1 MSHIADVQMQIK
13 DLDALK
19 SAVEKL
25 GGTLVLGQQTHKWFG
40 KFLNDWNSDRAAV
53 NRRDS
58 STFGTCDH
66 AIKFDGINYEIGV
79 VGSEAGYYELIYDT
93 FGAGDEHDGSKL
105 EEALGGEGLPK
116 LKQGYGVEVT
126 RRQLS
131 RQGYRVTTIDNSDG
145 TISVKAVRA

>member
-13 DLDALK
+13 DLDALR
-19 SAVEKL
+19 SAVEAL
-25 GGTLVLGQQTHKWFG
+25 GGKLVLGQKTHRWFG

-58 STFGTCDH
+58 NTFGTCEH
-66 AIKFDGINYEIGV
+66 AITFKGIDYEIGV
-79 VGSEAGYYELIYDT
+79 VKDGESYELIYDT
-93 FGAGDEHDGSKL
+93 YGGALEQKL
-105 EEALGGEGLPK
+105 GVGLPK

-126 RRQLS
+126 KRQLS
-131 RQGYRVTTIDNSDG
+131 RQGYRVTTISYPNG